1 MLKLDPG
8 KRPFLKF
15 ALLLLP
21 LAFLTACGGG
31 GEDNLDDRTGVADPK
46 VRFIN
51 AVPLSPELTL
61 YRDNTE
67 QPDARGAG
75 YKFASKYY
83 DTSTSPALWTVRTTS
98 GNVNVGA
105 LPLDPARGNKYSIVT
120 APSASSGVELL
131 LIRDPY
137 NKGLVSDL
145 ARVRVLNAS
154 FNRSADLDFYLTP
167 AATDIATVGPTF
179 SGVPFKATQPASGS
193 DSAEFKGGNYQ
204 LRITTRDSKT
214 PIFSAPVSLADNA
227 DWLVLTLPDL
237 TASGGIK
244 VLLVKA
250 DDESRTT
257 QEIKSQ

>member
-1 MLKLDPG
+1 MVNLS
-8 KRPFLKF
+8 KRPLLKF
-15 ALLLLP
+15 LLVLAP
-21 LAFLTACGGG
+21 LAFLAACGGG
-31 GEDNLDDRTGVADPK
+31 EDDLDDRTGVADPK

-51 AVPLSPELTL
+51 AVPLSPDLTL
-61 YRDNTE
+61 YRDSTE

-75 YKFASKYY
+75 YKFASRYY
-83 DTSTSPALWTVRTTS
+83 DTSTSPAIWTVRTTT
-98 GNVNVGA
+98 GDVNVGA
-105 LPLDPARGNKYSIVT
+105 IPLDPARGNKYSIVT
-120 APSASSGVELL
+120 VPSSSSGVEVLQ
-131 LIRDPY
+131 IRDPF

-167 AATDIATVGPTF
+167 AATDIATVGPSF
-179 SGVPFKATQPASGS
+179 GGVAFKATAPASGS
-193 DSAEFKGGNYQ
+193 DSAEFKGGSYQ

-214 PIFSAPVSLADNA
+214 PIFNAPVDLADNA

-250 DDESRTT
+250 DDDSRTT